1 MDLPLVA
8 IGNSKGIRLPKA
20 VLELYQIGERLELI
34 LERDHM
40 VLRPARVPR
49 EGWNEAFE
57 QMHADG
63 ADQLL
68 ISDSLDSDLI
78 DPW

>member
-20 VLELYQIGERLELI
+20 VLDLYQIGERLELI

-49 EGWNEAFE
+49 EGWDEAFA

-68 ISDSLDSDLI
+68 ISDSVDSDLI